1 MRSQSRQII
10 TLPDPPAPE
19 TEGES
24 ELRRRFSTRVDS
36 ALRRFVLALELDEDV
51 EPGLLRARQ
60 TARWLPRL
68 APGVLIMTIVTAWLG
83 GWKNWDDLLP
93 ALIVLGSGLILI
105 GVVYLITQ
113 MRLAAARNA
122 ILDKLEEST
131 ATLREML
138 SEQLKEEVTHAFTKS
153 RETLEPLQT
162 AALQTEQDG
171 ALRLERLRRLGES
184 FEGLEKQVSA

>member
-1 MRSQSRQII
+1 
-10 TLPDPPAPE
+10 
-19 TEGES
+19 
-24 ELRRRFSTRVDS
+24 
-36 ALRRFVLALELDEDV
+36 VLALELDEDV

-68 APGVLIMTIVTAWLG
+68 APVILLLTAATAWLG
-83 GWKNWDDLLP
+83 DWDPVP
-93 ALIVLGSGLILI
+93 AVIMFGSGLMLLA
-105 GVVYLITQ
+105 VVYLLTQ

-138 SEQLKEEVTHAFTKS
+138 AEQLKEEVRHAFEKS
-153 RETLEPLQT
+153 REILEPLQT

-171 ALRLERLRRLGES
+171 ALRLDRLRRLGDS
-184 FEGLEKQVSA
+184 FQALEKQVG